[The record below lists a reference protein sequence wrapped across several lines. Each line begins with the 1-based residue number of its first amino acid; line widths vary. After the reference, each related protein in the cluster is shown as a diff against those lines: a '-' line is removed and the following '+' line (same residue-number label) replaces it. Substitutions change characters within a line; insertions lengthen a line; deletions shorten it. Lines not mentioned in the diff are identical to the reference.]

1 MTDKM
6 PKPLHILIVEDSE
19 DDTRLLLLELR
30 RCGYEPVFERVD
42 SRKAMEQ
49 ALMRRQWD
57 VVISDYIMP
66 RFSGLHALSVL
77 RDNGLDIP
85 FIIVSGNIGE
95 DIAVE
100 AMRKGAHDY
109 IIKGNLARL
118 APAVERELREAEI
131 RRASKRAE
139 EERVRLAAAAEAAAE
154 AIVITDTR
162 GVIQYVNAAFVKMT
176 GYAKAES
183 VGCDLHMLD
192 SGKQDAD
199 FYRSLRD
206 TLKRDGVWT
215 GRLMNKRKDGALYH
229 EDCTYSVIKN
239 PGGEIINYVSIKRD
253 VTERLRLEAI
263 AEAVNAMDSIGY
275 IFSGVRHEI
284 GNPLNSINMILGIL
298 KSKLDVFSK
307 DDIREYVNRVA
318 AQLSRVED
326 LLKSLKSFNMYENQE
341 PRNMQISSFIEK
353 LLPLLKEDFKKKGI
367 TIDISVDPDT
377 KWIYADPRALQ
388 QVMLNILTN
397 ASDAMN
403 GRQDPKVTVNA
414 FRSAGMIGI
423 RVEDNGCGIPEDNL
437 KDLFKPFYTTK
448 THGTGLGLV
457 IVKKML
463 ARMNGA
469 IEITSRK
476 DEGTRVDVFIPE
488 GKE

>member
-1 MTDKM
+1 M

-19 DDTRLLLLELR
+19 DDAQLLLLELR
-30 RCGYEPVFERVD
+30 RNGYEPVFERVD
-42 SRKAMEQ
+42 SREAMEQ
-49 ALMRRQWD
+49 ALARRQWD
-57 VVISDYIMP
+57 IVISDYIMP

-77 RDNGLDIP
+77 KDSGLDIP

-118 APAVERELREAEI
+118 APAVERELREAEVH
-131 RRASKRAE
+131 RASKRAE

-154 AIVITDTR
+154 AVVITDTR
-162 GVIQYVNAAFVKMT
+162 GIIQYVNLAFEKMT
-176 GYAKAES
+176 GYAKQEA
-183 VGCDLHMLD
+183 VGRNLHMLD
-192 SGKQDAD
+192 SGKQDAG
-199 FYRSLRD
+199 FYRTLRE

-215 GRLMNKRKDGALYH
+215 GRLMNKKKDGVLYH

-253 VTERLRLEAI
+253 VTERLRLESV
-263 AEAVNAMDSIGY
+263 AEAVNTMDSIGY

-298 KSKLDVFSK
+298 RSKLDDFSK
-307 DDIREYVNRVA
+307 ENIREYVDRMA
-318 AQLSRVED
+318 AQLSNIED
-326 LLKSLKSFNMYENQE
+326 LLRSLKSFNMYENQD
-341 PRNMQISSFIEK
+341 PRNLPISSFIEK
-353 LLPLLKEDFKKKGI
+353 LLPLVREDLKKRGV
-367 TIDISVDPDT
+367 TIAISVDPNA
-377 KWIYADPRALQ
+377 KVIYADPRALQ
-388 QVMLNILTN
+388 QVLLNILTN

-403 GRQDPKVTVNA
+403 GKKGPKVTINV
-414 FRSAGMIGI
+414 SKAGSMILI
-423 RVEDNGCGIPEDNL
+423 RVEDNGCGIPEDKL

-448 THGTGLGLV
+448 VHGTGLGLV

-463 ARMNGA
+463 AKMNGA

-476 DEGTRVDVFIPE
+476 DEGTRVDIFIPE

>member
-1 MTDKM
+1 MN
-6 PKPLHILIVEDSE
+6 KPLRLLIIEDSE
-19 DDTRLLLLELR
+19 DDTLLLIRELR
-30 RCGYEPVFERVD
+30 KGGYDPASRRVETPGD
-42 SRKAMEQ
+42 MKA
-49 ALMRRQWD
+49 ALAESEWD
-57 VVISDYIMP
+57 IVISDYVLP
-66 RFSGLHALSVL
+66 RFSGLAALELLKAS
-77 RDNGLDIP
+77 GKDIP

-118 APAVERELREAEI
+118 APAVERELHEAEVH
-131 RRASKRAE
+131 RVSKRAE

-154 AIVITDTR
+154 AIVITDIR
-162 GVIQYVNAAFVKMT
+162 GIIQYANAAFVKMT
-176 GYAKAES
+176 GYTKEES
-183 VGCDLHMLD
+183 VGHDLHMLD

-206 TLKRDGVWT
+206 TLKHDGVWT
-215 GRLMNKRKDGALYH
+215 GRLMNKKKDGAIYH
-229 EDCTYSVIKN
+229 EECTFSVIKK

-253 VTERLRLEAI
+253 VTERLRLESI
-263 AEAVNAMDSIGY
+263 AEAVNTMDSIGY

-284 GNPLNSINMILGIL
+284 GNPINSINMILGIL
-298 KSKLDVFSK
+298 RSKLDVFSK
-307 DDIREYVNRVA
+307 ENIREYVDRMA
-318 AQLSRVED
+318 AQLSNIED

-353 LLPLLKEDFKKKGI
+353 LLPLVREEFKKKGV
-367 TIDISVDPDT
+367 TLDTFVDPNAT
-377 KWIYADPRALQ
+377 LMYADPRALQ
-388 QVMLNILTN
+388 QVMLNIFTN

-403 GRQDPKVTVNA
+403 GRDTPKITIKA

-423 RVEDNGCGIPEDNL
+423 RVEDNGCGIPEDKL

-448 THGTGLGLV
+448 AHGTGLGLV

-463 ARMNGA
+463 AKMNGT
-469 IEITSRK
+469 IEITRRQ
-476 DEGTRVDVFIPE
+476 DEGTRVDIFIPV